1 MLTYLQYLLMGAFF
15 WEFALYTYNCDKPQI
30 IVFDVWDI
38 QMVRLTIILLSALAI
53 LVCEVLKGWE
63 AQ

>member
-30 IVFDVWDI
+30 IVFDAWDI
-38 QMVRLTIILLSALAI
+38 QELRLTIILLSALAI
-53 LVCEVLKGWE
+53 FVCELCKGVK
-63 AQ
+63 A